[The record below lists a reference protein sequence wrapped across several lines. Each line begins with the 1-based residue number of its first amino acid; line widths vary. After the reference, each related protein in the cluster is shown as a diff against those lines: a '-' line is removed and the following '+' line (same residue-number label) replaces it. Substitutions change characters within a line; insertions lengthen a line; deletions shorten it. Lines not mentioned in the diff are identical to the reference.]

1 MSELLPRTLNICG
14 KEYEIRTDFRDILVI
29 FKALD
34 DNSLTDKEKAYI
46 TLRCLFYD
54 YDKLPNDGLEEAV
67 KKAFWFV
74 GGGDIPKT
82 RDKGYRVI
90 DYEQDGFMIY
100 PAVSKTLGVIDV
112 RNLDYLHWFT
122 FLGSF
127 SENGD
132 GLLSF
137 VMSLRGK
144 INEGKKLEK
153 HEKEFLKDNKGV
165 VILHSKE
172 ELDAIAETEE
182 FLDSIGKQE

>member
-34 DNSLTDKEKAYI
+34 DDSLTDKEKAYI

-82 RDKGYRVI
+82 RYKGYRVI

-112 RNLDYLHWFT
+112 RDLDYLHWFT